1 MRLPFV
7 HPPFTAITTS
17 PFSFYKLNSTIRV
30 RTLDFGLWDLTFTL
44 FLRPTPTLWTLEL
57 RRLSRIWK
65 NAENAKPTPIA
76 AQAEIAGGRDNT
88 ADATKEDIVA
98 LIAMMTENKML

>member
-1 MRLPFV
+1 MGEERGECKTHAYCRSSRDCRGQGQYSRCHGGRTRRMQNPRLLPLKQRLQG
-7 HPPFTAITTS
+7 AG
-17 PFSFYKLNSTIRV
+17 TIQQM
-30 RTLDFGLWDLTFTL
+30 
-44 FLRPTPTLWTLEL
+44 P
-57 RRLSRIWK
+57 RRK

-98 LIAMMTENKML
+98 LITMMTENKML